1 MKPQCQ
7 RRFRRN
13 ELGFAKQKV
22 LEMVMRMLF
31 LFLFCQIDFCWK
43 WWGDAKEWL
52 DRSGYHC
59 KESFLCMC
67 EIRS

>member
-31 LFLFCQIDFCWK
+31 LFLFCQIDLLEMV
-43 WWGDAKEWL
+43 G
-52 DRSGYHC
+52 
-59 KESFLCMC
+59 
-67 EIRS
+67 